1 MCPGWLKNK
10 SFLDYFFK
18 YKNLIISVL
27 SQCERLRLK
36 NMLAAKRAG
45 QGNAW
50 FSPRCDPET
59 GSWSPIQ
66 CLGQPTNDLQGR
78 AIGNMNVCW
87 CADKKGAPMKGSLT
101 RGIEPKCNHRQ
112 ARRRMEDDS
121 DFLADP
127 VMEELIRQMTVLN
140 ENDLYS
146 EEGILVQNA
155 AAIATATEKVLNR
168 VIGLEKQNAN
178 MEKQRLTPSI
188 TRCQALKLSVPF
200 SVACDNS
207 GSFLPTQCNDD
218 VCWCVDSAGNQLP
231 FSNTFTPGSHKCI
244 YTPIDVVEIELLLNN
259 PHSIPLKDVHDTL
272 NQEIRNLLN
281 NNPENFRVHENIDGN
296 ILLRFDLTDEN
307 KIDTAF
313 ALEQLVKQN
322 SLLLYNKSLIP
333 DITQSR
339 FVHRSA
345 VVPTPQRSNAI
356 TENTFHMIVFI
367 LATGSA
373 FLVSIFVI
381 FVMLKRGK
389 NKMSINKAGSGDK
402 FLDYSAPIFV
412 LSANDKIVDK
422 SEYK

>member
-1 MCPGWLKNK
+1 
-10 SFLDYFFK
+10 
-18 YKNLIISVL
+18 
-27 SQCERLRLK
+27 
-36 NMLAAKRAG
+36 
-45 QGNAW
+45 
-50 FSPRCDPET
+50 
-59 GSWSPIQ
+59 
-66 CLGQPTNDLQGR
+66 
-78 AIGNMNVCW
+78 MNVCW

-112 ARRRMEDDS
+112 ARRRMEDSS

-140 ENDLYS
+140 ENDLYA
-146 EEGILVQNA
+146 EEGIIVQNA
-155 AAIATATEKVLNR
+155 AAISTATEKVLNR
-168 VIGLEKQNAN
+168 VIGLEKNIVHD
-178 MEKQRLTPSI
+178 KQKLTPAF
-188 TRCQALKLSVPF
+188 TRCQALKLSASF

-218 VCWCVDSAGNQLP
+218 ECWCVDSAGNQLP
-231 FSNTFTPGSHKCI
+231 FSNTFTSGSHKCI
-244 YTPIDVVEIELLLNN
+244 YTPIDVVEIELHLNN
-259 PHSIPLKDVHDTL
+259 PQLIPLKDVHDTL
-272 NQEIRNLLN
+272 YQEIRDLLSD
-281 NNPENFRVHENIDGN
+281 NPENFRVHENIDGN
-296 ILLRFDLTDEN
+296 ILLRFDLIDEN

-313 ALEQLVKQN
+313 AIEQLVKQN

-339 FVHRSA
+339 FVHRNA
-345 VVPTPQRSNAI
+345 VVPTPERSNAI

-389 NKMSINKAGSGDK
+389 NKMSINKTGNGDK
-402 FLDYSAPIFV
+402 YLDYSAPIFV

-422 SEYK
+422 SEYNK